1 MLMRF
6 DPFREL
12 DRLTDEAF
20 AATRSRT
27 SPMPIDAYRDGER
40 FFVAIDLP
48 GVDPSSIDV
57 SVEKNVLT
65 VQGERRHQ
73 RSDTQE
79 WVVAERRQGTFT
91 RQLFLG
97 DTLDTDAIEARY
109 EHGVLTLEI
118 PVAEKAK
125 PRKVEVSVGAGSR
138 PQAVE
143 TTSVDTSAA

>member
-27 SPMPIDAYRDGER
+27 SPMPLDAYRDGER
-40 FFVAIDLP
+40 FFVTIDLP
-48 GVDPSSIDV
+48 GVDPASIDV
-57 SVEKNVLT
+57 AVEKNVLT
-65 VQGERRHQ
+65 VSADRRIARGEG
-73 RSDTQE
+73 QE
-79 WVVAERRQGTFT
+79 WVVAERRPGTFT

-97 DTLDTDAIEARY
+97 DTLDTDAIAARY

-125 PRKVEVSVGAGSR
+125 PRKVQVSVGDG
-138 PQAVE
+138 PVTQE
-143 TTSVDTSAA
+143 ISAA

>member
-27 SPMPIDAYRDGER
+27 TPMPLDAYRDGER
-40 FFVAIDLP
+40 FFVTIDLP
-48 GVDPSSIDV
+48 GVDPDSIDV

-65 VQGERRHQ
+65 VSAERRIV
-73 RSDTQE
+73 RGEGQE
-79 WVVAERRQGTFT
+79 WVVAERRPGTFT

-97 DTLDTDAIEARY
+97 DTLDTDAIAARY
-109 EHGVLTLEI
+109 EQGVLFHEI
-118 PVAEKAK
+118 PVAERAK
-125 PRKVEVSVGAGSR
+125 PRKIEVTVGDASADRELAGAS
-138 PQAVE
+138 
-143 TTSVDTSAA
+143 T

>member
-27 SPMPIDAYRDGER
+27 TPMPLDAYRDGER
-40 FFVAIDLP
+40 FFVTIDLP
-48 GVDPSSIDV
+48 GVDPASIDV

-65 VQGERRHQ
+65 VSAERRIG
-73 RSDTQE
+73 RTEGQE
-79 WVVAERRQGTFT
+79 WVVAERRPGTFT

-97 DTLDTDAIEARY
+97 DTLDTDAIAARY

-125 PRKVEVSVGAGSR
+125 PRKVQVNVGDG
-138 PQAVE
+138 PLTQE
-143 TTSVDTSAA
+143 ISAA